1 MTTWGADLLIP
12 YGADASGRVRHVD
25 DVPRGQA
32 CGLRYP
38 SCRVPLV
45 ARKGTV
51 KRHHLAHQ
59 SRAQACE
66 GWLHATAKALLA
78 QRIAPTHSPLTS
90 RCPSSGGVNAHRY
103 AGRHSRTAPTCSAR
117 AS

>member
-38 SCRVPLV
+38 NCLAPLV

-66 GWLHATAKALLA
+66 GWLHATAQALLA
-78 QRIAPTHSPLTS
+78 RRIT
-90 RCPSSGGVNAHRY
+90 
-103 AGRHSRTAPTCSAR
+103 TAYREEGAAAQPRQAEH
-117 AS
+117 